1 MKDRCMTLRRYVV
14 RLPRLAL
21 GAVVWLS
28 VVASYDVTA
37 AQVGYEPGHSPYHD
51 IPRGAVWA
59 LSIGHPGGSR
69 GDVGVGPSDG
79 LTGGLRYEVAF
90 GAGGG
95 VPGPAVGRALRFAQG
110 ATQTPPLP
118 PTRPVHG

>member
-14 RLPRLAL
+14 RLSRLAL

-59 LSIGHPGGSR
+59 LSIGHLGGSR

-79 LTGGLRYEVAF
+79 LTGGLRREAAL
-90 GAGGG
+90 GAGGAFRA
-95 VPGPAVGRALRFAQG
+95 PGEAPTSRLTPAAA
-110 ATQTPPLP
+110 
-118 PTRPVHG
+118 